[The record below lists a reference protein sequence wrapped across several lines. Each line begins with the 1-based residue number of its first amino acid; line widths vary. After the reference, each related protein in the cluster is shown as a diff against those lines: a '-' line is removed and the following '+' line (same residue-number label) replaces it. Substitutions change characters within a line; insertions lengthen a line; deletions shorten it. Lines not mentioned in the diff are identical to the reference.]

1 MKTKT
6 FDKML
11 DRYGGNLADWPAC
24 EATRA
29 RKLMAIS
36 TAARRSFAAA
46 QLLET
51 HIRDSRAVVDPMQAA
66 RVAARALSAVAAH
79 EASPR
84 RIDRLRAA
92 LAAPLPR
99 AAFAVSLTAIG
110 FSIGLAV
117 GAPMTGSA
125 GEASASTLM
134 MASAAD
140 GLY

>member
-1 MKTKT
+1 MKITT

-11 DRYGGNLADWPAC
+11 DRYGGDLADWPAC
-24 EATRA
+24 DAAQA

-36 TAARRSFAAA
+36 APARRSFAAA
-46 QLLET
+46 QMLEA
-51 HIRDSRAVVDPMQAA
+51 HILDSRTVVDPMQAA
-66 RVAARALSAVAAH
+66 RVAARALSAVAAR
-79 EASPR
+79 EASPPL
-84 RIDRLRAA
+84 IDRLRAA

-117 GAPMTGSA
+117 GAPMAGSA
-125 GEASASTLM
+125 AEPPASTLM